1 MDSSDFFDTSDRE
14 RRFGLGYR
22 KYPSDPFEFN
32 GEVATSLTL
41 CCFLSMLLILS
52 ESTERLVATVWICLP
67 ADVEF
72 PIIDDLFSGFNFV
85 DSNAFDFSPLSE
97 ESLTALLFCEDLLE
111 LERSIERDLVE
122 FLNSLAFS
130 DDRVAIL
137 EKLFLYLNS
146 TRMIDEGK
154 I

>member
-22 KYPSDPFEFN
+22 KYPSDLFDSN
-32 GEVATSLTL
+32 GEVATSLIL
-41 CCFLSMLLILS
+41 CCFLSMMLILS

-67 ADVEF
+67 DVAF
-72 PIIDDLFSGFNFV
+72 PIIDDFSSGFNFV

-130 DDRVAIL
+130 DERVAIL

-146 TRMIDEGK
+146 TRMIDEGE